1 MSCGNWAVDLD
12 SIIFTR
18 IKNGLTSAFGKKYT
32 DMYITNSDRTLTTAK
47 FPTIYIHPMSNVE
60 LGNTLDGNSINGV
73 MYTIQCEVTVTESQS
88 QAKTIMAEILNIVKA
103 MYFEVIAMP
112 EVTSTDDTYRA
123 VARFRRAVGASDT
136 L

>member
-1 MSCGNWAVDLD
+1 MSCGNWTVDLD

-18 IKNGLTSAFGKKYT
+18 IKSGLTKTFGTEYKN
-32 DMYITNSDRTLTTAK
+32 MYITNSDKTLTTAK

-60 LGNTLDGNSINGV
+60 LGNTLDGTSINGV

-88 QAKTIMAEILNIVKA
+88 QAKTIMAELLNIVKA
-103 MYFEVIAMP
+103 MRFEIIAMP

-123 VARFRRAVGASDT
+123 VARFRRAIGANNT
-136 L
+136 I